1 MAGLSRHFYYK
12 IVGAKVRGTFFNNMV
27 WRFDTFFKLGTI
39 EKYMEKNKAK
49 QLTRDDWLNEALH
62 MCVQGIDKVRVA
74 PLAKS
79 MGVTTGSFYW
89 HFRNRRELLDGLLDY
104 WEREMTDAAIVQARQ
119 SEVAPADRILQL
131 MQAVMDGNMARY
143 DLAFWAWAQSD
154 EKVRRRFNRVLKKRF
169 DFAAWMFEQAEFS
182 PEQAKIRSRL
192 MVTYMMGES
201 TLVQGKDA
209 RSRKAIRQK
218 HTILMAP
225 AS

>member
-1 MAGLSRHFYYK
+1 
-12 IVGAKVRGTFFNNMV
+12 
-27 WRFDTFFKLGTI
+27 
-39 EKYMEKNKAK
+39 
-49 QLTRDDWLNEALH
+49 

-104 WEREMTDAAIVQARQ
+104 WEREMTDAAIAQARQ
-119 SEVAPADRILQL
+119 AEIDPADRILQL
-131 MQAVMDGNMARY
+131 MQNVMDGNMARY

-154 EKVRRRFNRVLKKRF
+154 DKVQSKFTQVLGKRF
-169 DFAAWMFEQAEFS
+169 AFAAWMFEQAGFS

-201 TLVQGKDA
+201 TLVQDKDA
-209 RSRKAIRQK
+209 RSHQAIRQK
-218 HTILMAP
+218 HAIFMAP
-225 AS
+225 EQ